1 MSRFRLV
8 REAADDLTEIYDYIA
23 ERDNVNAAERVR
35 QELLEAMRLL
45 SQMPGLGALMAGHRR
60 FRSPAAPTPAP

>member
-35 QELLEAMRLL
+35 QELLEAIGRL
-45 SQMPGLGALMAGHRR
+45 P
-60 FRSPAAPTPAP
+60 